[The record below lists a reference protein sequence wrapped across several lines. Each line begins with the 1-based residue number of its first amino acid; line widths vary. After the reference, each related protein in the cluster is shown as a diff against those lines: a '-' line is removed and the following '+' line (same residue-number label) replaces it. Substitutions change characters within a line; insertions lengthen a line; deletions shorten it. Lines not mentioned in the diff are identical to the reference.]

1 MKIIALIIRV
11 LMGLMFFF
19 SSVVVLFNLAP
30 MPELKGNVKL
40 FMDGITVSV
49 YLLPFIK
56 ITELICSLAFIS
68 GRFVTLATLIIFP
81 IVLNIVFY
89 HIFLAPEG
97 LPIAILLLVGN
108 LFLAYTYRRNY
119 VSLFTIN

>member
-68 GRFVTLATLIIFP
+68 GRFVILATLIIFP